1 MKYIVL
7 FIEILCSADLFFCF
21 MAIISDYLDERKE

>member
-7 FIEILCSADLFFCF
+7 SIEVLCLADLFFCF
-21 MAIISDYLDERKE
+21 IAIISDYLDERKE

>member
-7 FIEILCSADLFFCF
+7 FIGILCLADLFFYF
-21 MAIISDYLDERKE
+21 IAIISDYLDERKE